1 MRDPNRIPIVL
12 DKLKEFWEQY
22 PDWRFGQLFNNL
34 QSIIGHDMFY
44 MEDEMLIDFLD
55 SLMKGTEK

>member
-1 MRDPNRIPIVL
+1 MRDPNRIPVVL
-12 DKLKEFWEQY
+12 DKLREFWELY
-22 PDWRFGQLFNNL
+22 PDWRLGQLFNNL

-55 SLMKGTEK
+55 SVIKRTEK